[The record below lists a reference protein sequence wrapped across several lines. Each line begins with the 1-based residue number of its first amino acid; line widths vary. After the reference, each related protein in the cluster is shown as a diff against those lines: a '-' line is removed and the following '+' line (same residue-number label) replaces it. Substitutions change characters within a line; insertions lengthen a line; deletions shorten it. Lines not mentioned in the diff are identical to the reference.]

1 MLSSK
6 WDIYVTTVLLRLS
19 DHRGRGGEI
28 LDGPKGVDIWGKPL
42 FSRCGDAIAQLTA
55 TMMVAQN
62 LYRMKP
68 AKSLDE

>member
-19 DHRGRGGEI
+19 DHHGRGGEI
-28 LDGPKGVDIWGKPL
+28 LEGPKGVDILSKPAI
-42 FSRCGDAIAQLTA
+42 SRCDDAIAQLTA
-55 TMMVAQN
+55 AGMVAQD

-68 AKSLDE
+68 AKIQA